1 MIFAPIWSPILTFSF
16 YAGRA
21 EKDNT
26 FLNPALVFTS
36 YSLISLLNGP
46 LSTLTMT
53 LPVVAG
59 GMAAFQR
66 IQNFLAGPRQV
77 DRRNMFGDSS
87 TGLINKSETEK
98 AAETTAA
105 INEKGTSE
113 SGSAS
118 GPGTSR
124 APSSVHSRHRFLDN
138 SLVASI
144 SGSFR
149 YIPDPSTPAVLD
161 ITPSITVPRYRLT
174 LVLGPVGCGKSTLLK
189 ALLGELSSW
198 EGTILTS
205 FSGIGYCDQLPWI
218 PNDSA
223 RSVVLGGSDF
233 DESWYRR
240 VTRAAEL
247 EKDFTSWPRGDLT
260 ETGNKGVGIS
270 GGQKARLV
278 SIHFLLKT
286 MQGSIQENG

>member
-1 MIFAPIWSPILTFSF
+1 MIFAPVWSPILTFSF

-21 EKDNT
+21 EKTDT

-46 LSTLTMT
+46 LSALTVT

-77 DRRNMFGDSS
+77 NKRNLMTDGSAAPLEKQEAD
-87 TGLINKSETEK
+87 GLSDPTVIK
-98 AAETTAA
+98 
-105 INEKGTSE
+105 EKGTASQGSD

-118 GPGTSR
+118 GSGTSPT
-124 APSSVHSRHRFLDN
+124 PSLHIHHNTLD
-138 SLVASI
+138 SSCIAAI

-149 YIPDPSTPAVLD
+149 YAPADPSTPPVLD
-161 ITPSITVPRYRLT
+161 ITSFAVPRHRST
-174 LVLGPVGCGKSTLLK
+174 LVVGPVGCGKSTLLK
-189 ALLGELSSW
+189 ALLGELSAW
-198 EGTILTS
+198 EGTIKTS
-205 FSGIGYCDQLPWI
+205 YAGLAYCDQTPWI

-223 RSVVLGGSDF
+223 RNVILGGSDF
-233 DESWYRR
+233 DEYWYRR
-240 VTRAAEL
+240 VTYATAL
-247 EKDFTSWPRGDLT
+247 ETDFATWPDGDR
-260 ETGNKGVGIS
+260 TGTGSKGVGIS

-278 SIHFLLKT
+278 SDLV
-286 MQGSIQENG
+286 S